1 MSQRD
6 VDLVRDLFAHWSAG
20 NYEFIIESAQPDL
33 EIFSRF
39 ATLGG
44 ESYRGPAGVRRWVAE
59 IESTFD
65 RFDVRTSD
73 FRDLGNRVLV
83 LGSIDLEGSSSGI
96 NIQQPMGW
104 LFELRDGK
112 LTRMFFYSSHEEAF
126 KAAGLSQPD
135 RTWGR

>member
-1 MSQRD
+1 MSQHN
-6 VDLVRDLFAHWSAG
+6 VDLVRDLFAQWSAG
-20 NYEFIIESAQPDL
+20 NYEFIIESAQPDV

-44 ESYRGPAGVRRWVAE
+44 EPYRGPDGVRRWVAE
-59 IESTFD
+59 IEQTFD
-65 RFDVRTSD
+65 QFEVRTSH
-73 FRDLGNRVLV
+73 FRDLGDSVLA
-83 LGSIDLEGSSSGI
+83 LGAIDLEGRASGVKM
-96 NIQQPMGW
+96 QQPMGW